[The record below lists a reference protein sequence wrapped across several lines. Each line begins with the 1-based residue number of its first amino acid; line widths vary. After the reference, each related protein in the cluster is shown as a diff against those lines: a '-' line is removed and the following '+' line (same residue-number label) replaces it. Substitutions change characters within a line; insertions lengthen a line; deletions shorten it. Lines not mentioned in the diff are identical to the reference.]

1 MNARVREMIKEALL
15 SDGVEEI
22 FKLGED
28 HESEIDIFD
37 EAYLAKIEKIKLP
50 NTKIK
55 LLQKLLSKAIGELKK
70 VNKIKGI
77 DFSEKFRSIVD
88 RYNERSEQ
96 DVLTSDVLDDLK
108 SPLGEEYIYR
118 PKTDAGLSSS
128 SDNLTKSTRK
138 KI

>member
-1 MNARVREMIKEALL
+1 MIKEALL

-55 LLQKLLSKAIGELKK
+55 LLQMLLSKAIGELKK

-77 DFSEKFRSIVD
+77 DFSDKFRSIVD
-88 RYNERSEQ
+88 RYNERNEQ
-96 DVLTSDVLDDLK
+96 DVLTSDVLDDFASEIVDLYHSLRDEK
-108 SPLGEEYIYR
+108 E
-118 PKTDAGLSSS
+118 SS
-128 SDNLTKSTRK
+128 
-138 KI
+138 